1 MQCMEINATG
11 GGGGGGGGGTVGF
24 DFTFLN
30 MIK

>member
-11 GGGGGGGGGTVGF
+11 GGGGWGGGGTVGF